1 MCRDMALVTFQSVKF
16 LRAWILVEATAW
28 GENLFLLAGVGTIP
42 YLPYL
47 PLGDSTK
54 CMVSVALLG
63 LGGTADTPSP
73 CCMYSS
79 PRVLSV

>member
-1 MCRDMALVTFQSVKF
+1 MYLLLCVLIWALVTFQSVKF

-28 GENLFLLAGVGTIP
+28 GENLYPLAGVGTIT
-42 YLPYL
+42 YL

-63 LGGTADTPSP
+63 LGGTADTVKL
-73 CCMYSS
+73 
-79 PRVLSV
+79 VLAALMFGVN